1 MRRIAGLA
9 LVGLGAFLLVAALLT
24 RTYVAGQLVK
34 FPLNTYVKTTLIG
47 KDVSYFSPKLVRPVT
62 GATMEV
68 TDTVK
73 GDGAAGNSSTAVWDE
88 FTYLYDR
95 TNHAEFSYTTRR
107 AAFDRRTAVL
117 VDCCG
122 ANIGGNSSIRQT
134 GLSGYVWPIG
144 TQKQTYDVF
153 DTTLLRPM
161 PFRYAGTGTIHGISV
176 YRFVEKVA
184 PTQSGTQQ
192 VPGSLVGSSQNLVTL
207 PEYYAATSTF
217 WVDPRTGGVLDST
230 AYSKQYLRQYR
241 HRPGPAAVQRHPG
254 HDAGQREHRG
264 GAGRH
269 RPHRTGLVR
278 GDRPADR
285 RRGGPRGA
293 GRRDR
298 AGPAA
303 RRPAGGGARRGA
315 RARAGPGGLVSRA
328 ERPGGV
334 WLAAF
339 RSAAAQAAG
348 SR

>member
-62 GATMEV
+62 GATMQV

-73 GDGAAGNSSTAVWDE
+73 GDSAAGSSSTAVWDE

-95 TNHAEFSYTTRR
+95 TNHVVFSYTTRR

-122 ANIGGNSSIRQT
+122 ANIGGNSAIRQT

-144 TQKQTYDVF
+144 TDKRTYQVY

-176 YRFVEKVA
+176 YRFVERVP
-184 PTQSGTQQ
+184 PTQSGTQK
-192 VPGSLVGSSQNLVTL
+192 VPGSLIGSSQNLVTL
-207 PEYYAATSTF
+207 PEYYAATNTY
-217 WVDPRTGGVLDST
+217 WVDPRTGGVLDSN
-230 AYSKQYLRQYR
+230 SNSRQYLRNTANGQDLVLFDGDLVMTPASVDTAVGLDATGRTELAWFELY
-241 HRPGPAAVQRHPG
+241 GPVAAVVLG
-254 HDAGQREHRG
+254 VVALVAGIV
-264 GAGRH
+264 
-269 RPHRTGLVR
+269 LVRRR
-278 GDRPADR
+278 GDRPEQ
-285 RRGGPRGA
+285 
-293 GRRDR
+293 
-298 AGPAA
+298 
-303 RRPAGGGARRGA
+303 A
-315 RARAGPGGLVSRA
+315 RAEEPEPALM
-328 ERPGGV
+328 
-334 WLAAF
+334 
-339 RSAAAQAAG
+339 
-348 SR
+348 